1 MEKIILGIDPGTNVM
16 GFGLIRA
23 ENKVLSVLEI
33 GVIELQKIK
42 DPYLK
47 LRKIYTS
54 LTEIVEKYAP
64 DEMALEAPFYGKNV
78 QSMLKLGRA
87 QGVAMSV
94 GLSRDIVI
102 HEYAPRKIKMAIT
115 GTGAAAKEQVAAVL
129 SKMLRYEN
137 NQKYLDATDALAVAV
152 CHYYN
157 TLKPEIPHSTTK
169 SKTVVRSKTSASSWA
184 QFIAQNAD
192 RVVNVNKKK

>member
-16 GFGLIRA
+16 GFGLI
-23 ENKVLSVLEI
+23 KVEGRLLSVLEI
-33 GVIELQKIK
+33 GVIELQKIA
-42 DPYLK
+42 DPYTK
-47 LRKIYTS
+47 LQKIYKT

-94 GLSRDIVI
+94 AVAHDIVI
-102 HEYAPRKIKMAIT
+102 HEYAPRKIKLAIT
-115 GTGAAAKEQVAAVL
+115 GTGAASKEQVAAIL
-129 SKMLRYEN
+129 SKMLQYEN

-152 CHYYN
+152 CHYYQIS
-157 TLKPEIPHSTTK
+157 KPVLPESTTK
-169 SKTVVRSKTSASSWA
+169 SKAVVKTRKSSQSWA

-192 RVVNVNKKK
+192 RVVKKK

>member
-1 MEKIILGIDPGTNVM
+1 
-16 GFGLIRA
+16 
-23 ENKVLSVLEI
+23 
-33 GVIELQKIK
+33 
-42 DPYLK
+42 
-47 LRKIYTS
+47 
-54 LTEIVEKYAP
+54 
-64 DEMALEAPFYGKNV
+64 
-78 QSMLKLGRA
+78 MLKLGRA

-157 TLKPEIPHSTTK
+157 TLKPEIPHSASK
-169 SKTVVRSKTSASSWA
+169 SKIVSKPKKSASSWA

>member
-1 MEKIILGIDPGTNVM
+1 M

-157 TLKPEIPHSTTK
+157 TLKPEIPQSTSKAKSAVKTKSTT
-169 SKTVVRSKTSASSWA
+169 SSWA

>member
-1 MEKIILGIDPGTNVM
+1 MEKVILGIDPGTNVM
-16 GFGLIRA
+16 GFGLIQV
-23 ENKVLSVLEI
+23 EGKTLSVLEI
-33 GVIELQKIK
+33 GAIELQKIG

-47 LRKIYTS
+47 LQKIYKT
-54 LTEIVEKYAP
+54 LTELVEKYAP

-94 GLSRDIVI
+94 GVAHDMVI
-102 HEYAPRKIKMAIT
+102 HEYAPRKIKLSIT
-115 GTGAAAKEQVAAVL
+115 GTGAAAKEQVAAIL

-152 CHYYN
+152 CHYYEIS
-157 TLKPEIPHSTTK
+157 KPAIPEP
-169 SKTVVRSKTSASSWA
+169 SKTKKVISTKKSSQSWA
-184 QFIAQNAD
+184 QFIALHSD
-192 RVVNVNKKK
+192 RVVKK

>member
-54 LTEIVEKYAP
+54 LT
-64 DEMALEAPFYGKNV
+64 
-78 QSMLKLGRA
+78 
-87 QGVAMSV
+87 
-94 GLSRDIVI
+94 
-102 HEYAPRKIKMAIT
+102 
-115 GTGAAAKEQVAAVL
+115 
-129 SKMLRYEN
+129 
-137 NQKYLDATDALAVAV
+137 
-152 CHYYN
+152 
-157 TLKPEIPHSTTK
+157 
-169 SKTVVRSKTSASSWA
+169 
-184 QFIAQNAD
+184 
-192 RVVNVNKKK
+192 